1 MAAKDGDG
9 WALCALGHQHW
20 GLYGAAGLLTVHH
33 TLDGMPYV
41 LMQKRAWWSHHGGT
55 WGLPGGA
62 CDSHEDAVAGA
73 LREAR
78 EEAALDAGLVRVRG
92 LYVDD
97 HGGWSFQT
105 VIAEAGGLLD
115 AAPANGESADMRW
128 VAADEVASKELHPG
142 FADSWPRIRP
152 ALGPVVVVLDMA
164 NIIGARAEHGWWND
178 RAGAANRLL
187 NELIPLS
194 GQGFAEMPEGVPAL
208 SRWFPRVV
216 AVLEGAAAGAAD
228 PGPVTG
234 DLTVV
239 TAGGSGDDAIVDVVR
254 GVRPWETA
262 LVVTADRGLRQ
273 RVTALG
279 AVVTGPRWL
288 LKQLG
293 I

>member
-1 MAAKDGDG
+1 MTEKDGDG

-62 CDSHEDAVAGA
+62 CDSHEDAIAGA

-78 EEAALDAGLVRVRG
+78 EEAALDSELVRVRG

-105 VIAEAGGLLD
+105 VIAEAEGLLD
-115 AAPANGESADMRW
+115 ASPANGESADMRW
-128 VAADEVASKELHPG
+128 VAADEVPARELHPG

-152 ALGPVVVVLDMA
+152 ALSPVVVVLDMA
-164 NIIGARAEHGWWND
+164 NIIGARAEHGWWKD

-187 NELIPLS
+187 NELVPLCE
-194 GQGFAEMPEGVPAL
+194 QGIGEMPEGVPAL
-208 SRWFPRVV
+208 TRWFPRMV
-216 AVLEGAAAGAAD
+216 AVLEGAATGAAG
-228 PGPVTG
+228 PGPVSG

-239 TAGGSGDDAIVDVVR
+239 VARGSGDDAIVEAVR
-254 GVRPWETA
+254 DVRPWETT
-262 LVVTADRGLRQ
+262 LVVTADRGLRE

-279 AVVTGPRWL
+279 AMVAGPRWL
-288 LKQLG
+288 LKQL
-293 I
+293 

>member
-9 WALCALGHQHW
+9 WALCELGHQHW

-62 CDSHEDAVAGA
+62 CDSHEDAITGA

-78 EEAALDAGLVRVRG
+78 EEAALDADLVRVRG

-128 VAADEVASKELHPG
+128 VAADEVAAKELHPG

-152 ALGPVVVVLDMA
+152 ALSPVVVVLDMA
-164 NIIGARAEHGWWND
+164 NIIGARAEHGWWKD

-187 NELIPLS
+187 NELVPRS
-194 GQGFAEMPEGVPAL
+194 AQGFDEMPEGVPAL
-208 SRWFPRVV
+208 ARWFPRVV

-239 TAGGSGDDAIVDVVR
+239 VAGGSGDDAIVEAVR
-254 GVRPWETA
+254 GARSWETA
-262 LVVTADRGLRQ
+262 LVVTADRGLRE

-279 AVVTGPRWL
+279 ALVTGPRWL
-288 LKQLG
+288 LKQL
-293 I
+293 

>member
-1 MAAKDGDG
+1 MTAKDGDG

-62 CDSHEDAVAGA
+62 RDSHEDAITGA

-78 EEAALDAGLVRVRG
+78 EEAALDPGLVRVRG

-97 HGGWSFQT
+97 HGGWSFET
-105 VIAEAGGLLD
+105 VIADAEGLLD

-152 ALGPVVVVLDMA
+152 ALSPVVVVLDMA
-164 NIIGARAEHGWWND
+164 NIIGARAEHGWWKD

-187 NELIPLS
+187 NELVPLC
-194 GQGFAEMPEGVPAL
+194 GQGLGEMPEGVPAL
-208 SRWFPRVV
+208 TRWFPRMV

-234 DLTVV
+234 DLTVMV
-239 TAGGSGDDAIVDVVR
+239 AAGSGDDAIVEAVR
-254 GVRPWETA
+254 DVRPWETA
-262 LVVTADRGLRQ
+262 LVVTADRGLRE

-279 AVVTGPRWL
+279 ALVAGPRWL
-288 LKQLG
+288 LKQL
-293 I
+293 

>member
-1 MAAKDGDG
+1 MAARDGDG

-62 CDSHEDAVAGA
+62 CDSHEDAITGA

-78 EEAALDAGLVRVRG
+78 EEAALDADLVRVRG

-105 VIAEAGGLLD
+105 VIAEAEGLLD
-115 AAPANGESADMRW
+115 ASPANGESADMRW

-152 ALGPVVVVLDMA
+152 ALSPVVVVLDMA
-164 NIIGARAEHGWWND
+164 NIVGARAEHGWWKD
-178 RAGAANRLL
+178 RASAANRLL
-187 NELIPLS
+187 NELILLT
-194 GQGFAEMPEGVPAL
+194 GHGFGEMPEGVPAL
-208 SRWFPRVV
+208 TRWFPRVV
-216 AVLEGAAAGAAD
+216 AVLEGAAVGAAD

-234 DLTVV
+234 DVTVV
-239 TAGGSGDDAIVDVVR
+239 VADASGDDAIVETVR
-254 GVRPWETA
+254 GMRPWETV
-262 LVVTADRGLRQ
+262 LVVTADRGLRK

-279 AVVTGPRWL
+279 ALVTGPRWL
-288 LKQLG
+288 LKQL
-293 I
+293 

>member
-1 MAAKDGDG
+1 MTAKDGDG

-62 CDSHEDAVAGA
+62 RDSHEDAITGA

-78 EEAALDAGLVRVRG
+78 EEAALDADLVRVRG

-105 VIAEAGGLLD
+105 VIAEAEGLLD
-115 AAPANGESADMRW
+115 AGPANGESADMRW
-128 VAADEVASKELHPG
+128 VEADEVVSKELHPG

-152 ALGPVVVVLDMA
+152 ALSPVVVVLDMA
-164 NIIGARAEHGWWND
+164 NIIGARAEHGWWKD

-187 NELIPLS
+187 NELIPLC
-194 GQGFAEMPEGVPAL
+194 GQGLGEMPEGVPAL
-208 SRWFPRVV
+208 TRWFPRMV

-234 DLTVV
+234 DLTVMV
-239 TAGGSGDDAIVDVVR
+239 AGGSGDDAIVEAVR
-254 GVRPWETA
+254 DARPWETT
-262 LVVTADRGLRQ
+262 LVVTADRGLRE

-279 AVVTGPRWL
+279 ALVAGPRWL
-288 LKQLG
+288 LQQL
-293 I
+293 

>member
-1 MAAKDGDG
+1 MTAKDGDG

-62 CDSHEDAVAGA
+62 CDSHEDAITGA

-78 EEAALDAGLVRVRG
+78 EEAALDSDLVRVRG

-105 VIAEAGGLLD
+105 VIAEAEGLLD
-115 AAPANGESADMRW
+115 AVPANGESADMRW
-128 VAADEVASKELHPG
+128 VAADEVVSKELHPG
-142 FADSWPRIRP
+142 FAGSWPRIRP
-152 ALGPVVVVLDMA
+152 ALSPVVVVLDMA
-164 NIIGARAEHGWWND
+164 NIIGARAEHGWWKD

-187 NELIPLS
+187 NELIPLC
-194 GQGFAEMPEGVPAL
+194 GQGLGEMPEGVPAL
-208 SRWFPRVV
+208 TRWFPRMVV
-216 AVLEGAAAGAAD
+216 VLEGAAAGAAD

-239 TAGGSGDDAIVDVVR
+239 VAAGSGDDAIVEAVR
-254 GVRPWETA
+254 DVRPWETA
-262 LVVTADRGLRQ
+262 LVVTADRGLRE

-279 AVVTGPRWL
+279 ALVTGPRWL
-288 LKQLG
+288 LKQL
-293 I
+293 